1 MTRRGWLLFIAM
13 CVIWGL
19 PYLFIRIAVDHLS
32 PPTLVFVRTGIAAL
46 VLLPIA
52 LLRRE
57 VAPVLVRWRPLAVFA
72 VIEIMIPWVML
83 NHAEQRITSSLA
95 GLLVAAVPLF
105 GALAFLITAHA
116 ERFSSTQV
124 AGLVLGFLGV
134 TALVGL
140 DVGHLDLLA
149 IGEMLVVA
157 VCYASGPII
166 LTRSL
171 ADVSGLAV
179 MACSLTLTCLVYS
192 PAAVFSPPTSVPA
205 EGWSSVVVLALV
217 CTAVA
222 FVLFAKLIAEV
233 GPTRATIITYVNPA
247 VALLLG
253 VLVLD
258 EQVTTG
264 MMVGFPLILLGC
276 IVAAGARKPV
286 VLSADEEGLPVAP

>member
-32 PPTLVFVRTGIAAL
+32 PATLVFVRTGIAAL

-52 LLRRE
+52 LVRHE
-57 VAPVLVRWRPLAVFA
+57 VAPVLARWRPLAVFA

-95 GLLVAAVPLF
+95 GLLVSAVPLF

-116 ERFSSTQV
+116 ERFTSTQV

-140 DVGHLDLLA
+140 DVGDLDLLA
-149 IGEMLVVA
+149 IGEMMVVA
-157 VCYASGPII
+157 VCYAAGPII

-179 MACSLTLTCLVYS
+179 MACSLTLTFLVYS

-205 EGWSSVVVLALV
+205 KAWSSVMVLALV

-258 EQVTTG
+258 ERVTTG
-264 MMVGFPLILLGC
+264 MVVGFPLILLGC
-276 IVAAGARKPV
+276 IIAAGARKPI
-286 VLSADEEGLPVAP
+286 AQPDDEAVPLAS